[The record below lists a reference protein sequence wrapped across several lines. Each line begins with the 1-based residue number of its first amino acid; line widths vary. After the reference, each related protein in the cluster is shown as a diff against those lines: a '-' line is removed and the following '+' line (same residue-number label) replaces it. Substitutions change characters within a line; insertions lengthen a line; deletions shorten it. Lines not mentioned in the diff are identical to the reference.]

1 MGTVTLLKKPDFS
14 LDAVIYEPT
23 ETAAWVEFVRV
34 GESRAS
40 CTLGEELESF
50 LVFTLM
56 RFMHRTDLFS
66 IVLAL
71 EFLQASTEQTGRKKG
86 HTLGEVG
93 DVSLILAGLYPERSR
108 KLGVPASYFPEM
120 GRMAFSDLADFFG
133 GNKLQSLERLYH
145 NVGDGFP
152 AMMDVLLA
160 AREKKPEQCIAEE
173 LLHKSD
179 SQYLARMIF
188 PSQTS

>member
-23 ETAAWVEFVRV
+23 ETAAWVQFVRA

-56 RFMHRTDLFS
+56 RFMQRTDLFS

-93 DVSLILAGLYPERSR
+93 DVSLILEGLYPERAR

-120 GRMAFSDLADFFG
+120 GRMAFGDLADFFG
-133 GNKLQSLERLYH
+133 RNNLRSLEVLYR
-145 NVGDGFP
+145 NVGAGFP

-160 AREKKPEQCIAEE
+160 ARERKLDQNIAEE
-173 LLHKSD
+173 LLHKAD
-179 SQYLARMIF
+179 RHYLARMIF

>member
-23 ETAAWVEFVRV
+23 ETAAWVQFVRI
-34 GESRAS
+34 GESRAM
-40 CTLGEELESF
+40 CMLGEELESF

-56 RFMHRTDLFS
+56 RFTRRTDLFS

-71 EFLQASTEQTGRKKG
+71 KFLDASTEYTGRKKECA
-86 HTLGEVG
+86 LAEVG
-93 DVSLILAGLYPERSR
+93 DVSLILAGLFPERSR

-133 GNKLQSLERLYH
+133 RSKLKSLEKLYRKAG
-145 NVGDGFP
+145 NGFP
-152 AMMDVLLA
+152 SMMDVLLA
-160 AREKKPEQCIAEE
+160 AREKKLEQHIAEE
-173 LLHKSD
+173 LLQKAD

>member
-14 LDAVIYEPT
+14 LDAVICEPT

-34 GESRAS
+34 GEARAS

-66 IVLAL
+66 VVLAL
-71 EFLQASTEQTGRKKG
+71 EFLHASTEYTGRKKG
-86 HTLGEVG
+86 YTLGEVG
-93 DVSLILAGLYPERSR
+93 DISLILAGLYPERSR
-108 KLGVPASYFPEM
+108 KLGVPASYFPEI

-133 GNKLQSLERLYH
+133 RNKLKNLEKLYRKAGH
-145 NVGDGFP
+145 GFP

-160 AREKKPEQCIAEE
+160 AREKKTEQHIAEE
-173 LLHKSD
+173 LLQKAD